1 MSGGAI
7 RSGMVVA
14 PASRRESG
22 DASFRGRR
30 VQRLQCFFIVD
41 AMYHPQHIEYP
52 VRETKML
59 GGVFIDELVE
69 QFQNKI
75 VRIFRL

>member
-22 DASFRGRR
+22 DASFRENHFRFFFPGAFRGRR

-52 VRETKML
+52 VP
-59 GGVFIDELVE
+59 GDEDAGRCVY
-69 QFQNKI
+69 
-75 VRIFRL
+75 

>member
-1 MSGGAI
+1 MPPFGKTISV
-7 RSGMVVA
+7 SF
-14 PASRRESG
+14 SRR
-22 DASFRGRR
+22 FRGRR

-59 GGVFIDELVE
+59 GRCVY
-69 QFQNKI
+69 
-75 VRIFRL
+75 